1 MRKKRSDAYEK
12 HFSRACC
19 NSAGSLGCTIARH
32 SNGGIDRTVEAI
44 DGAIGVYRLVLEG
57 EPEAWLLGR
66 PAQPVF
72 RGCETPAPRATK
84 RPPIVPADLSEAD
97 SDICRPRGSR
107 TPGLE
112 ARSSA
117 GSALPRLELQP
128 RFQDRPSFAK
138 TPELHARPTAHAAA
152 LQESSRKQ
160 RNPPR
165 RLFDA
170 PQL

>member
-117 GSALPRLELQP
+117 GSALPRLEVQP
-128 RFQDRPSFAK
+128 RLRSAHKNVQRTVWRLETGQDRKRPS
-138 TPELHARPTAHAAA
+138 LR
-152 LQESSRKQ
+152 SS
-160 RNPPR
+160 PR
-165 RLFDA
+165 SRRISE
-170 PQL
+170 